1 MNERLGE
8 IAYKG
13 FCAWNHWVDAEQK
26 PLPHWDQLTNS
37 QQNAWIKAA
46 EAVSKEIQLI
56 TGR

>member
-1 MNERLGE
+1 MSERLGE

-13 FCAWNHWVDAEQK
+13 FCAWKHWKSDDET
-26 PLPHWDQLTNS
+26 PLPHWDQMTNS

-46 EAVSKEIQLI
+46 EAVSKEIKLI